1 MSSNALAIL
10 LLCFGELFT
19 LLCLLVKAFALTIT
33 VFCFVLPERL
43 FGDALASFCVS
54 HGDPNFAPSAAV
66 YALSLPFAP
75 CLLGS
80 AASLI
85 GTDRCGHGIE
95 RFFDLS
101 FDRCRAEATS
111 FCEFHTIIHSFIKLC
126 GGFAQK
132 VSLTIDE
139 RKKGC
144 G

>member
-1 MSSNALAIL
+1 LSSNALAIL

-66 YALSLPFAP
+66 DALSLPFAP
-75 CLLGS
+75 FLLGS
-80 AASLI
+80 AASP
-85 GTDRCGHGIE
+85 DRCGHGIE
-95 RFFDLS
+95 RFFVLG
-101 FDRCRAEATS
+101 FDRCRVEATS
-111 FCEFHTIIHSFIKLC
+111 FCKFHTIIHSFIKLC

-132 VSLTIDE
+132 VSLTINE